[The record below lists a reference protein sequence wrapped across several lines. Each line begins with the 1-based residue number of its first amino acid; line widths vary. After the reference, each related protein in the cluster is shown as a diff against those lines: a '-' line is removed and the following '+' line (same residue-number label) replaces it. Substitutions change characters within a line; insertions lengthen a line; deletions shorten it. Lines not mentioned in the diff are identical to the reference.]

1 MHLAVPHTTPDGQRV
16 LVDQDVLD
24 IDRRLKHGDPT
35 LGWAGDPGLWLE
47 FDPRA
52 EVFVVCWRNPR
63 NGEEMVVTRYAPP
76 LDSGLIRKLVEAD
89 TQRRGGNDPVAKM
102 LAADDKHERDRAAA
116 LEDFIDND
124 AAPRM
129 VHAMRKDGVPDVPP
143 APVYFP
149 DNPLARKPGDD

>member
-1 MHLAVPHTTPDGQRV
+1 MNLAVPHTNPDGQRV

-47 FDPRA
+47 FDQVA
-52 EVFVVCWRNPR
+52 EVFVVMYRTR
-63 NGEEMVVTRYAPP
+63 DGREIVVTRYAPP
-76 LDSGLIRKLVEAD
+76 LDSGLIRRLVEAD
-89 TQRRGGNDPVAKM
+89 TERRGGNDPVGKM
-102 LAADDKHERDRAAA
+102 LANDDRLERSRAAA
-116 LEDFIDND
+116 LDDFIDND

-149 DNPLARKPGDD
+149 VNPLAEDD